1 MHAQTD
7 RHTIT
12 PSLPSPGLGVI
23 EHNVI
28 HSNAL
33 ANVWIKTDSNPMLR
47 RNKIYGGK
55 EGGVCIFNR
64 GRGQL
69 EENEIFLSTLTG
81 EQVVCAIATHTYLHT
96 HTHTHTHC
104 IHSHTHHVH
113 MPQTGTGTYTQT
125 CLLHHI
131 SLSAT

>member
-1 MHAQTD
+1 MAAYHVTCC
-7 RHTIT
+7 
-12 PSLPSPGLGVI
+12 LGVI

-33 ANVWIKTDSNPMLR
+33 ANVWIKTDSNPLLR

-81 EQVVCAIATHTYLHT
+81 EVQF
-96 HTHTHTHC
+96 
-104 IHSHTHHVH
+104 
-113 MPQTGTGTYTQT
+113 
-125 CLLHHI
+125 
-131 SLSAT
+131 LSAAAVCV

>member
-1 MHAQTD
+1 M
-7 RHTIT
+7 
-12 PSLPSPGLGVI
+12 I

-33 ANVWIKTDSNPMLR
+33 ANVWIKTDSNPLLR

-81 EQVVCAIATHTYLHT
+81 ERVVCVVIRHLYIILTCTQAHMDTHTYRHT
-96 HTHTHTHC
+96 HTHTHAHIRTRMLTHKHTCTHTLAYKCNKSMC
-104 IHSHTHHVH
+104 IHN
-113 MPQTGTGTYTQT
+113 
-125 CLLHHI
+125 
-131 SLSAT
+131 